1 MRQMAKKMYGRFIAV
16 SGQEAVN
23 VDGAVRSAIA
33 DGLEQADI
41 RLFDTAC
48 KQVWHRI
55 MTS

>member
-1 MRQMAKKMYGRFIAV
+1 MRMMAKKMYGRFIAV

-48 KQVWHRI
+48 KQV
-55 MTS
+55 